1 MYGPRAFVAVPSTL
15 NDSHNGSQWFQL
27 IHPTNTEE
35 SDMPGKFTDQIAVV
49 TGASTGIGF
58 AIAQGLIEQGA
69 KRVYIT
75 GRSAG
80 TLEAAVAK
88 LGEKAVAVISD
99 VSRQTDLDELKS
111 VIKANG
117 DQVDAV
123 FANAGICEK
132 NPVGETSEAAYYT
145 IFDINVKGVFFT
157 VQTLLPLMKNGSAIV
172 LTASICSSN
181 GLEGLSLYN
190 ASKAAV
196 RSFARTWANELKGRK
211 IRTNVVSP
219 GFTRTPIQDNGLGM
233 SESEIAELRK
243 YVEQITPLGY
253 MAEPEEIASSA
264 LFLASDDARYV
275 NGVELMVDGGLS
287 QI

>member
-1 MYGPRAFVAVPSTL
+1 MS
-15 NDSHNGSQWFQL
+15 
-27 IHPTNTEE
+27 
-35 SDMPGKFTDQIAVV
+35 GKFANQVAVV

-58 AIAQGLIEQGA
+58 AIAQGLIAGGA

-75 GRSAG
+75 GRSVA

-88 LGEKAVAVISD
+88 LGDRAVAVISD
-99 VSRQTDLDELKS
+99 VARQADLDTLKAT
-111 VIKANG
+111 IEARN
-117 DQVDAV
+117 DQLDSV

-132 NPVGETSEAAYYT
+132 NPLGETTEAAYFNM
-145 IFDINVKGVFFT
+145 FDINVKGVFFT
-157 VQTLLPLMKNGSAIV
+157 VQTLMPLLKSGASIV

-181 GLEGLSLYN
+181 GMEGLSLYN

-211 IRTNVVSP
+211 IRTNVLSP
-219 GFTRTPIQDNGLGM
+219 GFTRTPLMDNGLKM
-233 SESEIAELRK
+233 SESDVAALRQH
-243 YVEQITPLGY
+243 VEQITPLGY

-264 LFLASDDARYV
+264 LFLASADAQYV